1 MPEYA
6 WIYDDKQGSEYF
18 SYNTIRGETP
28 QVNEY
33 LLKDGRFVFIEIIIN
48 EYLLKDD
55 QNPVK
60 DLRWSA
66 FEKWL

>member
-6 WIYDDKQGSEYF
+6 WIYDNRQGSEYIP
-18 SYNTIRGETP
+18 YNTQRKVTL

-33 LLKDGRFVFIEIIIN
+33 LLTERRI
-48 EYLLKDD
+48 

-66 FEKWL
+66 SEK